1 MDWLRRVPGSR
12 REAAGLEWK
21 LWRKLPLILL
31 LGTVLP
37 LLVAVGVHVG
47 VDTNETPAL
56 ARQVLLTDYIVA
68 AVVVLHWATVLTVAI
83 GCVVVMIMKGPAYEA
98 DPYPVPGPAPD
109 R

>member
-12 REAAGLEWK
+12 REPPGLEWK
-21 LWRKLPLILL
+21 LWRKLPVILL

-37 LLVAVGVHVG
+37 VLVAVAVHLW
-47 VDTNETPAL
+47 VDTDAAPAL

-68 AVVVLHWATVLTVAI
+68 AVVVLHWTTVLTVAI

-98 DPYPVPGPAPD
+98 DPYPVPGPE